1 MGKKCCGL
9 ACSHGLILII
19 FGMAHIIIILNYF
32 LLSHES
38 RLPDTTFYYRAKW
51 GEGQKDRGGDEEIL
65 HYNPTGI
72 Q

>member
-19 FGMAHIIIILNYF
+19 FGMAHVIIILNYLF
-32 LLSHES
+32 SPEPW
-38 RLPDTTFYYRAKW
+38 LPDTTFHYTAKLG
-51 GEGQKDRGGDEEIL
+51 GEGAGGQRRRLSKIY
-65 HYNPTGI
+65 YNPTGI